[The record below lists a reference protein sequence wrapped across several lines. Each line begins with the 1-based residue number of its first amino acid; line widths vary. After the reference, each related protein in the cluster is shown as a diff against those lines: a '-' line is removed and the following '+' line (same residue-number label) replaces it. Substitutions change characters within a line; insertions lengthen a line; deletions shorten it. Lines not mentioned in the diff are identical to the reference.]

1 MEKKNINLF
10 IAGISDDKSIRLS
23 LVNPASVNPASAGLN
38 WDYEKIVVDYNGG
51 YEYLMSPEETYLYDF
66 LIKNL
71 KIINKTIPVFV
82 KKVNEKEKKIY
93 CSQNHW
99 IFMKNLIHD
108 VLKID
113 VKIVKRRPGRVT
125 VAETEGQ
132 YDKEKV
138 KELSAKI
145 REKIFLKTPGTKP
158 APAGEKGVILTEDY
172 LINHF
177 KDTDGRFFLDNFVFE
192 VKGDLVQVSLINRK
206 YVFFEQVIDNVFCIR
221 EDVIKEASEVLLREI
236 RKKWGID

>member
-10 IAGISDDKSIRLS
+10 AVDVAQEDKSIRLS
-23 LVNPASVNPASAGLN
+23 NGDPAGLN
-38 WDYEKIVVDYNGG
+38 WDYRKIVVDYNGG
-51 YEYLMSPEETYLYDF
+51 YEYLMAPEETYLYDF

-71 KIINKTIPVFV
+71 RIINKTIPVFI
-82 KKVNEKEKKIY
+82 KKIDEKEKKVY

-99 IFMKNLIHD
+99 IFMKNIIFD
-108 VLKID
+108 KLKIN
-113 VKIVKRRPGRVT
+113 VKIIKRLPGRIT
-125 VAETEGQ
+125 VAETEEQ

-138 KELSAKI
+138 KELSTKI
-145 REKIFLKTPGTKP
+145 REKIFIKAPGTKP
-158 APAGEKGVILTEDY
+158 YGEKGVILTEDY

-206 YVFFEQVIDNVFCIR
+206 YVFFKQVIDNVFCIR
-221 EDVIKEASEVLLREI
+221 EDAIKEAAEVLLREI
-236 RKKWGID
+236 RKKWGIDR

>member
-10 IAGISDDKSIRLS
+10 FVGISDDKSIRLS
-23 LVNPASVNPASAGLN
+23 LVNPASAGLN
-38 WDYEKIVVDYNGG
+38 CDYDKIIEANDGW
-51 YEYLMSPEETYLYDF
+51 EYLLARNETYLYDF
-66 LIKNL
+66 LFNL
-71 KIINKTIPVFV
+71 KKLTKIPVFI
-82 KKVNEKEKKIY
+82 KKVNEKEKKVY

-99 IFMKNLIHD
+99 SFMKNLIHD

-138 KELSAKI
+138 KELSSKI
-145 REKIFLKTPGTKP
+145 REKIFIKTSG
-158 APAGEKGVILTEDY
+158 ARPAGEKGVILTEDY

-177 KDTDGRFFLDNFVFE
+177 KDTDSRFFLDNFVLSI
-192 VKGDLVQVSLINRK
+192 KGDLVQVLLVNRK
-206 YVFFEQVIDNVFCIR
+206 YVFFEQVTDDVFHRREVVIR
-221 EDVIKEASEVLLREI
+221 EAAEVLIKEI
-236 RKKWGID
+236 RKKWGIDP